1 MKIFRD
7 ISKVSSH
14 AVHRK
19 LLEPDS
25 RNTMAFFHLALVIL
39 LCMGVQSAPMAID
52 ATNSS
57 TSASYPRIFVVTDI
71 SNEPDDQMSLVR
83 LLVHSD
89 ILSIQGIST
98 TTSYWLNDTTYPEH
112 ILDVIDGYENVTTN
126 LNAHTESTF
135 PSADSLRSVVRAGH
149 SVYGLAAL
157 KNGTLSTGAELLIS
171 AAGNSNETLHVL
183 LWGGANVLAE
193 ALDHVNRTGS
203 QQDLDTLVSRLHVYS
218 ISDQDDAGPWI
229 RKNFPQIP
237 YIASVH
243 GFNMYNNAAWTGIS
257 GDLLY
262 AFDAGGPDSTLVD
275 DTYIRN
281 NFQIGPLGA
290 KYPDRAFIME
300 GDSPSLLSVIPNG
313 LNVPARPEFGG
324 WGGRYILSDI
334 SGASNHYADT
344 IDRVVGVSGNTLV
357 SNHATI
363 WRWRSAYQN
372 EMSARMQWTLSSN
385 YSSAVHPPKI
395 SLNGTTGTAPY
406 SLSVRPEQSII
417 LNASSTIDPDSNSSS
432 TLTFEWM
439 HYKDITASNQ
449 YNANAQIPQ
458 LNFTCLN
465 QACSTIQTKMPA
477 ESLACPDTGCQTYHV
492 ILSVKG
498 QSATPITRYRRIVL
512 EIQGGLS

>member
-1 MKIFRD
+1 MM
-7 ISKVSSH
+7 SS
-14 AVHRK
+14 
-19 LLEPDS
+19 LL
-25 RNTMAFFHLALVIL
+25 HLALAWL
-39 LCMGVQSAPMAID
+39 LCLGVRSAPLD
-52 ATNSS
+52 SNTSNSS
-57 TSASYPRIFVVTDI
+57 HPVSYPRIFVATDI

-83 LLVHSD
+83 LLLHSD
-89 ILSIQGIST
+89 ILSIQGITT

-112 ILDVIDGYENVTTN
+112 ILDVIAAYENVTTN

-135 PSADSLRSVVRAGH
+135 PSADSLRSVVKAGH

-157 KNGTLSTGAELLIS
+157 NNGTLSSGAELLIS
-171 AAGNSNETLHVL
+171 AAGNSNETLHIL

-193 ALDHVNRTGS
+193 ALDHVNRTSS
-203 QQDLDTLVSRLHVYS
+203 QSELDAFVGKLHVYS
-218 ISDQDDAGPWI
+218 ISDQDNAGPWI

-243 GFNMYNNAAWTGIS
+243 GFNMYNLAAWTGIS
-257 GDLLY
+257 GDILY
-262 AFDAGGPDSTLVD
+262 AFDAGGPDTTLVD

-281 NFQIGPLGA
+281 HFQLGPLGA
-290 KYPDRAFIME
+290 KYPNRAYIME

-313 LNVPARPEFGG
+313 LNVPSHPEFGG

-344 IDRVVGVSGNTLV
+344 IDRVVGVSGNTLI

-372 EMSARMQWTLSSN
+372 EMSARVQWSLSSN
-385 YSSAVHPPKI
+385 YSAAVHPPKI
-395 SLNGTTGTAPY
+395 NLNGTTGTEPY
-406 SLSVRPEQSII
+406 PLSVQPEQSII
-417 LNASSTIDPDSNSSS
+417 LDASATVDPDSNSSS

-449 YNANAQIPQ
+449 YNANAEVPQ
-458 LNFTCLN
+458 LNVACLN
-465 QACSTIQTKMPA
+465 QACSTVQTKMPN
-477 ESLACPDTGCQTYHV
+477 ETLACPQTGCQTYHV

-498 QSATPITRYRRIVL
+498 QSATPITRYRRIMFDMQ
-512 EIQGGLS
+512 EASG